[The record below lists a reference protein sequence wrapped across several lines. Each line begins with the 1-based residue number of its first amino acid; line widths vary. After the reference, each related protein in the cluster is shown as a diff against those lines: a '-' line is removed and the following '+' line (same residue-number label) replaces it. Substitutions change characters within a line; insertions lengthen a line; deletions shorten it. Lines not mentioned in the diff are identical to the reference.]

1 MIAFPQAWLN
11 ALDSASR
18 TARAWAHGM
27 LDSDPSSEAAAIRLP
42 DGTQAFIYPLPRTGS
57 AALAAGLQELSP
69 ASRYQRFLS
78 SRERF
83 TRSELEFLTNCDG
96 VNHLALVL
104 AVQVGRG
111 KTPRPVAVARCVRDL
126 DDPELAEIAIAV
138 ADRWQGR
145 GLGRA
150 LLRALHTQAW
160 NVGIRRW
167 RAFLFAENAAMSR
180 LLERSG
186 ILLAR
191 EFDGPGCV
199 EAIYALHVP
208 SEPEKVLTPA
218 TVRSEWTPLL
228 WTAGAATLLLVSS
241 GVLRWKM
248 KHSALRSTPRVNE
261 PHFLAADP

>member
-1 MIAFPQAWLN
+1 MVIAFPQAWLN
-11 ALDSASR
+11 AIESASR
-18 TARAWAHGM
+18 TARSWARGL
-27 LDSDPSSEAAAIRLP
+27 LDPDLASDAKAVRLP
-42 DGTQAFIYPLPRTGS
+42 DGTRAFIYPLPRTGG

-126 DDPELAEIAIAV
+126 GDPELAEVAIAV

-145 GLGRA
+145 GVGRE
-150 LLRALHTQAW
+150 LLQALHAQSW
-160 NVGIRRW
+160 DVGMRRW
-167 RAFLFAENAAMSR
+167 RAFLFAENAAMAR

-186 ILLAR
+186 TLLSR
-191 EFDGPGCV
+191 EYDGPGCV
-199 EAIYALHVP
+199 EAIYTLHLP
-208 SEPEKVLTPA
+208 AEPEIAPTPA
-218 TVRSEWTPLL
+218 SAHSDWTPVL
-228 WTAGAATLLLVSS
+228 WIAGAAAAMVVSS
-241 GVLRWKM
+241 GVLQWKM
-248 KHSALRSTPRVNE
+248 KRSATRHKPTSG
-261 PHFLAADP
+261 A